1 MALRDRISTD
11 LKNSLKA
18 GDKRRTSTLRLVS
31 AAIKDRDIAAR
42 AEDRCDGCEEQEI
55 MTILTKLVKQ
65 REDSAD
71 TYEKAGRLDL
81 AEAEREEADIVREFL
96 PKPMDEGE
104 IADAAAEVVVL
115 PYSMLLSSCTRQAIG
130 LSLQQSL
137 VIVDEA
143 HNLHVIVVAPRVRDQ
158 ISVVLRDRI
167 RQLVKKEKERC
178 VIANE

>member
-42 AEDRCDGCEEQEI
+42 SEDRCDGCEEQEI

-81 AEAEREEADIVREFL
+81 AEAEREEAEIVREFL
-96 PKPMDEGE
+96 PTPMDEGE
-104 IADAAAEVVVL
+104 IADAAAEVVTELAATGLKDMGRVMGEL
-115 PYSMLLSSCTRQAIG
+115 KSRYAGRMDFGKAGGRVKDLLTGA
-130 LSLQQSL
+130 
-137 VIVDEA
+137 A
-143 HNLHVIVVAPRVRDQ
+143 
-158 ISVVLRDRI
+158 
-167 RQLVKKEKERC
+167 
-178 VIANE
+178 

>member
-104 IADAAAEVVVL
+104 IADAAAEVVTELAATGLKDMGRVMGEL
-115 PYSMLLSSCTRQAIG
+115 KNRYAGRMDFGKAGGRVKDLLTGA
-130 LSLQQSL
+130 
-137 VIVDEA
+137 A
-143 HNLHVIVVAPRVRDQ
+143 
-158 ISVVLRDRI
+158 
-167 RQLVKKEKERC
+167 
-178 VIANE
+178 

>member
-104 IADAAAEVVVL
+104 IADAAAAVVTELAATGLKDMGRVMGEL
-115 PYSMLLSSCTRQAIG
+115 KSRYAGRMDFGKAGGRVKDLLTGA
-130 LSLQQSL
+130 
-137 VIVDEA
+137 A
-143 HNLHVIVVAPRVRDQ
+143 
-158 ISVVLRDRI
+158 
-167 RQLVKKEKERC
+167 
-178 VIANE
+178 

>member
-81 AEAEREEADIVREFL
+81 AEAEREEAEIVREFL

-104 IADAAAEVVVL
+104 IADAAAEVVTELAATGLKDMGRVMGEL
-115 PYSMLLSSCTRQAIG
+115 KSRYAGRMDFGKAGGRVKDLLTGA
-130 LSLQQSL
+130 
-137 VIVDEA
+137 A
-143 HNLHVIVVAPRVRDQ
+143 
-158 ISVVLRDRI
+158 
-167 RQLVKKEKERC
+167 
-178 VIANE
+178 

>member
-81 AEAEREEADIVREFL
+81 AEAEREEAEIVREFL
-96 PKPMDEGE
+96 PTPMDEGE
-104 IADAAAEVVVL
+104 IADAAAEVVTELAATGLKDMGRVMGEL
-115 PYSMLLSSCTRQAIG
+115 KSRYAGRMDFGKAGGRVKDLLTGA
-130 LSLQQSL
+130 
-137 VIVDEA
+137 A
-143 HNLHVIVVAPRVRDQ
+143 
-158 ISVVLRDRI
+158 
-167 RQLVKKEKERC
+167 
-178 VIANE
+178 

>member
-104 IADAAAEVVVL
+104 IAHAAAEVVTELAATGLKDMGRVMGEL
-115 PYSMLLSSCTRQAIG
+115 KSRYAGRMDFGKAGGRVKDLLTGA
-130 LSLQQSL
+130 
-137 VIVDEA
+137 A
-143 HNLHVIVVAPRVRDQ
+143 
-158 ISVVLRDRI
+158 
-167 RQLVKKEKERC
+167 
-178 VIANE
+178 

>member
-104 IADAAAEVVVL
+104 IADAAAAVVTELDATGLKDMGRVMGEL
-115 PYSMLLSSCTRQAIG
+115 KSRYAGRMDFGKAGGRVKDLLTGA
-130 LSLQQSL
+130 
-137 VIVDEA
+137 A
-143 HNLHVIVVAPRVRDQ
+143 
-158 ISVVLRDRI
+158 
-167 RQLVKKEKERC
+167 
-178 VIANE
+178 

>member
-104 IADAAAEVVVL
+104 IADAAAEVVTELAATGLKDMGRVMGEL
-115 PYSMLLSSCTRQAIG
+115 KSRYAGRMDFGKAGGRVKDLLTGA
-130 LSLQQSL
+130 
-137 VIVDEA
+137 A
-143 HNLHVIVVAPRVRDQ
+143 
-158 ISVVLRDRI
+158 
-167 RQLVKKEKERC
+167 
-178 VIANE
+178 